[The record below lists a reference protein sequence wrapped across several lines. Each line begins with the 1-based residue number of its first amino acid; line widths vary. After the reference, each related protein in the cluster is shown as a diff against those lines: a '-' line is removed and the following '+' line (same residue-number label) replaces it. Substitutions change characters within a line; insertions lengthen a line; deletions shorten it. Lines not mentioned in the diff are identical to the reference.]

1 MGVEGEKKEVV
12 GFNIVAFL
20 GGGGGG
26 LGEHLFGT
34 E

>member
-12 GFNIVAFL
+12 GFNVAFL